1 MKQFY
6 YTRTE
11 GEKKFTDSFNV
22 EKVVRT
28 VTMEDGKTL
37 VLLDDL
43 HERAAEVPVVDP
55 KTGKYKGT
63 RRERNT
69 YQSEIYLDVADAERY
84 YNFSKAE

>member
-11 GEKKFTDSFNV
+11 GDKSYVDSFNLA
-22 EKVVRT
+22 KVVRT
-28 VTMEDGKTL
+28 LQLEDGRTL

-43 HERAAEVPVVDP
+43 HERTGEVPVVDP

-69 YQSEIYLDVADAERY
+69 YQSEIYLDKEDAERFKQVT
-84 YNFSKAE
+84 NA

>member
-11 GEKKFTDSFNV
+11 GEKTFTDSFNLA
-22 EKVVRT
+22 KLVRT
-28 VTMEDGKTL
+28 IELEDGRTL

-69 YQSEIYLDVADAERY
+69 YQSELYLDKDDAERLK
-84 YNFSKAE
+84 SLS